1 MRHWI
6 NERVSMKKF
15 YLITNYEKDSNLDI
29 TNKIIR
35 YIENNGG
42 SATYQTIFSKER
54 NRVDESIIPEDT
66 QCILVL
72 GGDGT
77 LIKAARE
84 LVSRNIPLI
93 GVNFGHLGYLVEIEI
108 SDIEHTLDLLMNDK
122 YQLERRMMI
131 TADVSRNGNVI
142 HKGVAL
148 NDISVSRNGK
158 LKVLNFKVYVN
169 GQFINKYSAD
179 GIIVSTPTGST
190 AYNLSAGG
198 PIVEPCAD
206 IIVLTPVCPHTLNS
220 RSIVLSAESVI
231 DIEILSDRT
240 ENEDFKNVNYD
251 GSDIC
256 ELMTDDVITIR
267 KSDMYTNIAKL
278 SKLSFFETLQKKM
291 SNI

>member
-1 MRHWI
+1 MKHWI

-29 TNKIIR
+29 TNKIIG
-35 YIENNGG
+35 YIEKNGG

-169 GQFINKYSAD
+169 
-179 GIIVSTPTGST
+179 
-190 AYNLSAGG
+190 
-198 PIVEPCAD
+198 
-206 IIVLTPVCPHTLNS
+206 TL
-220 RSIVLSAESVI
+220 I
-231 DIEILSDRT
+231 
-240 ENEDFKNVNYD
+240 
-251 GSDIC
+251 
-256 ELMTDDVITIR
+256 
-267 KSDMYTNIAKL
+267 
-278 SKLSFFETLQKKM
+278 
-291 SNI
+291 SN

>member
-1 MRHWI
+1 
-6 NERVSMKKF
+6 MKNF
-15 YLITNYEKDSNLDI
+15 YLITNYEKDSNLDT
-29 TNKIIR
+29 TNKIIE
-35 YIENNGG
+35 YINTKGG
-42 SATYQTIFSKER
+42 IASYQTVFCKER
-54 NRVDESIIPEDT
+54 SKVDISLIPDDT
-66 QCILVL
+66 ECILVL

-84 LVSRNIPLI
+84 LVHRNIPLI
-93 GVNFGHLGYLVEIEI
+93 GVNFGYLGYLVEIEI
-108 SDIEHTLDLLMNDK
+108 NDVEHTLDKLMNDK

-131 TADVSRNGNVI
+131 TADVLRDGNVI

-148 NDISVSRNGK
+148 NDISLSRNGK
-158 LKVLNFKVYVN
+158 LKVLNFNVYVN
-169 GQFINKYSAD
+169 GQFINRYSAD

-206 IIVLTPVCPHTLNS
+206 IIVLTPICPHTLNS
-220 RSIVLSAESVI
+220 RSIVLSADSVI
-231 DIEILSDRT
+231 NIEILSDRT
-240 ENEDFKNVNYD
+240 ENDDLKNVNYD

-256 ELMTDDVITIR
+256 EIFTGDIISIS
-267 KSDMYTNIAKL
+267 KSEVYTNIAKI

>member
-1 MRHWI
+1 MNR
-6 NERVSMKKF
+6 F

-29 TNKIIR
+29 TNKIIE
-35 YIENNGG
+35 YIKANGG
-42 SATYQTIFSKER
+42 NAGYQTIFGKER
-54 NRVDESIIPEDT
+54 SKVDESIIPEDT

-108 SDIEHTLDLLMNDK
+108 NDIERTLDLLMNDK

-231 DIEILSDRT
+231 DIEILPDRT
-240 ENEDFKNVNYD
+240 ENDDFKNVNYD

-256 ELMTDDVITIR
+256 ELLTDDVITIR
-267 KSDMYTNIAKL
+267 KSDMYTNIAKI

>member
-1 MRHWI
+1 M
-6 NERVSMKKF
+6 
-15 YLITNYEKDSNLDI
+15 D
-29 TNKIIR
+29 
-35 YIENNGG
+35 
-42 SATYQTIFSKER
+42 
-54 NRVDESIIPEDT
+54 NR
-66 QCILVL
+66 
-72 GGDGT
+72 
-77 LIKAARE
+77 
-84 LVSRNIPLI
+84 
-93 GVNFGHLGYLVEIEI
+93 
-108 SDIEHTLDLLMNDK
+108 

-131 TADVSRNGNVI
+131 AANVNRNAQVI

-148 NDISVSRNGK
+148 NDISVSRNGR

-206 IIVLTPVCPHTLNS
+206 IIVLTPICPHTLNS
-220 RSIVLSAESVI
+220 RSIVLSADSVI

-240 ENEDFKNVNYD
+240 ENDDFKNVNYD

-256 ELMTDDVITIR
+256 ELMTNDVITIS
-267 KSDMYTNIAKL
+267 KSDMYTSIAKI

>member
-1 MRHWI
+1 MKHWI

-15 YLITNYEKDSNLDI
+15 YLITNYEKDSNLGI
-29 TNKIIR
+29 TNKIIG
-35 YIENNGG
+35 YIEKNGG

-240 ENEDFKNVNYD
+240 ENEEFKNVNYD

-256 ELMTDDVITIR
+256 ELMTNDVITIR
-267 KSDMYTNIAKL
+267 KSDMYTNIAKI

>member
-1 MRHWI
+1 M
-6 NERVSMKKF
+6 NKF

-29 TNKIIR
+29 TNKIIE
-35 YIENNGG
+35 YIEGHGG
-42 SATYQTIFSKER
+42 SAGYQTIFSKER
-54 NRVDESIIPEDT
+54 SKVDESIIPADT
-66 QCILVL
+66 ECILVL

-84 LVSRNIPLI
+84 LVHRNIPLI
-93 GVNFGHLGYLVEIEI
+93 GVNFGYLGYLVEIEI
-108 SDIEHTLDLLMNDK
+108 NDIEHTLDKLMNNK

-131 TADVSRNGNVI
+131 AADVNRNGYII

-206 IIVLTPVCPHTLNS
+206 IIVLTPICPHTLNS
-220 RSIVLSAESVI
+220 RSIVLSADSVI

-240 ENEDFKNVNYD
+240 ENDDFKNVNYD

-256 ELMTDDVITIR
+256 ELMTNDIITIR
-267 KSDMYTNIAKL
+267 KSDMYTNIAKI
-278 SKLSFFETLQKKM
+278 SKLSFFDALQKKM

>member
-1 MRHWI
+1 M
-6 NERVSMKKF
+6 NKF
-15 YLITNYEKDSNLDI
+15 YLITNYEKDSNLSI
-29 TNKIIR
+29 TNKIIE
-35 YIENNGG
+35 YIESHGG
-42 SATYQTIFSKER
+42 SASYQTIFSEER
-54 NRVDESIIPEDT
+54 SKVDESLIPNEVE
-66 QCILVL
+66 CILVL

-84 LVSRNIPLI
+84 LVHRNVPLI
-93 GVNFGHLGYLVEIEI
+93 GVNFGYLGYLVEIEI
-108 SDIEHTLDLLMNDK
+108 NDIERTLDKLMDNR

-131 TADVSRNGNVI
+131 AANVNRNAQVI

-148 NDISVSRNGK
+148 NDISVSRNGR

-206 IIVLTPVCPHTLNS
+206 IIVLTPICPHTLNS
-220 RSIVLSAESVI
+220 RSIVLSADSVI

-240 ENEDFKNVNYD
+240 ENDDFKNVNYD

-256 ELMTDDVITIR
+256 ELMTNDVITIS
-267 KSDMYTNIAKL
+267 KSDMYTSIAKI